1 MKKNAKT
8 YVRKFNQKYGAEKNL
23 AIVALSLLSFEEGK
37 LILGGEVLREKTLS
51 DFRKEA
57 FAELEGV
64 QEVETSG
71 AEIGRASCRERV

>member
-37 LILGGEVLREKTLS
+37 LILGGEVLREKTL
-51 DFRKEA
+51 FRFKI
-57 FAELEGV
+57 
-64 QEVETSG
+64 T
-71 AEIGRASCRERV
+71 